1 MKPFKLFESNE
12 LERAEL
18 TIAAKGI
25 TSKLQRMAEDLAK
38 IEANDL
44 MPMSDQLKAAFGSQ
58 LAETF
63 YSTTADQVRDLLQK
77 VSESKGIIDNQ
88 ILKLERIVN
97 GDTNTDDL
105 SDDVGF
111 SNNDDK
117 NVDDQDD
124 ADSSEIEPHDTDDED
139 IFAEPSSKEPE
150 QKTIPTPP
158 EGRMRKESFTFV
170 DKKIV
175 ESFVR
180 LLEKKVKPVIAAKRI
195 AEQYSIPYANV
206 VSVIKEAKDKAE
218 KHANRVN
225 NTKKKDIKE
234 KWDTDYE
241 TPKSKRGMW
250 DGWTIGELKS
260 ELKSLMNKKSRTD
273 AEYTKVR
280 QIQFAIRAKQKDRW
294 GKISE
299 NIETGVEK
307 HKPLIMI
314 ANRNGKNFTMKFHDY
329 KDFQDW
335 CNSNLSDDCT
345 IKSVVNEAKLTKFV
359 EVKKE
364 KWAKEN
370 ALKLDKSF
378 VVDEDDDKWNVCGEQ
393 SKYCYGDYDSKK
405 EALKKIEELEA
416 DKKEEDSKM
425 KDALRKDKTFVI
437 EKDLDDEDEEKKFWR
452 VTGDVSDYCYG
463 RYGSKKEALDRVEEL
478 RKKVK

>member
-44 MPMSDQLKAAFGSQ
+44 MPMSDQLKAAFGNQ
-58 LAETF
+58 LAEKF

-77 VSESKGIIDNQ
+77 VSESKGLIDNQ
-88 ILKLERIVN
+88 ILKLENIVN
-97 GDTNTDDL
+97 GNTNTDDL

-111 SNNDDK
+111 GNDDA
-117 NVDDQDD
+117 QDD
-124 ADSSEIEPHDTDDED
+124 AVSSDIAPHDSDDGD

-150 QKTIPTPP
+150 QKITPTPP

-195 AEQYSIPYANV
+195 AEQYSIPYASV
-206 VSVIKEAKDKAE
+206 VSAIKEAKEKAE
-218 KHANRVN
+218 KHTTKVDNI
-225 NTKKKDIKE
+225 KKKNIKE
-234 KWDTDYE
+234 EWDTDYE

-260 ELKSLMNKKSRTD
+260 ELKSLMDKKTRTD
-273 AEYTKVR
+273 AEDTKVR
-280 QIQFAIRAKQKDRW
+280 QIEFAIRAKQKDKW

-299 NIETGVEK
+299 NIETGVVK
-307 HKPLIMI
+307 HKPLVMI
-314 ANRNGKNFTMKFHDY
+314 ANRNGKNFTMKFRDY

-359 EVKKE
+359 EAKKE
-364 KWAKEN
+364 KLAKEN
-370 ALKLDKSF
+370 ALKLDKTF

-393 SKYCYGDYDSKK
+393 SKYCYGAYDSKK
-405 EALKKIEELEA
+405 EALKTIEELEA

-437 EKDLDDEDEEKKFWR
+437 EKDLDDEDEEKKIWR

-463 RYGSKKEALDRVEEL
+463 RYGSKKEALDRVEDL